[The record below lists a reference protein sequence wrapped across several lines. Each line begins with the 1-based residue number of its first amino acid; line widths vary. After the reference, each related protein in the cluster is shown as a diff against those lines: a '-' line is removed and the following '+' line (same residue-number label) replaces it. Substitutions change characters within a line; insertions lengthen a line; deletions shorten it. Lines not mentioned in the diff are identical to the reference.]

1 MAHVVVLTMVSGWL
15 AVCRMWSSSL
25 TGSASKGMPD
35 IEKVSTSE
43 RLDLVADA
51 FEVTGKP
58 LIYDGVRLRSRVASA
73 APSRRWGAPATPLTA
88 ALGRRTRAVTRRSS
102 TSPCGRWS
110 EWASQPASSRTR
122 PG

>member
-1 MAHVVVLTMVSGWL
+1 MWLTWCADSDIADGRL
-15 AVCRMWSSSL
+15 CCRMWSSSL

-58 LIYDGVRLRSRVASA
+58 LIYDGVRPPL
-73 APSRRWGAPATPLTA
+73 PRRCF
-88 ALGRRTRAVTRRSS
+88 RSS
-102 TSPCGRWS
+102 
-110 EWASQPASSRTR
+110 A
-122 PG
+122 